1 MTTVVVDAGI
11 CGFSTKIQVLRLS
24 ARRVSV
30 ALTSDC
36 DMVSQIAEQLRELD
50 WQDTL
55 RAREDSLVSKLSF
68 QCVKHAACPVPVA
81 IIKAIEVEVGAALP
95 KDVVIHF
102 ETVSGK

>member
-1 MTTVVVDAGI
+1 MTTVLVDAGI
-11 CGFSTKIQVLRLS
+11 CGFSTKVEVVRLS

-30 ALTSDC
+30 ALASDC
-36 DMVSQIAEQLRELD
+36 EMVSQIAEQIRELD

-55 RAREDSLVSKLSF
+55 RECEDSLVCKSAF
-68 QCVKHAACPVPVA
+68 RCVKHAACPVPVA

-102 ETVSGK
+102 ETIDGK